1 MQFDVENVKALCLGC
16 HIYWWHKHPLE
27 AGKWIETAIDKD
39 RLARLK
45 KKANT
50 INKEPI
56 VYKDMK
62 QDLENKIKEFKNEN
76 K

>member
-45 KKANT
+45 KKANS
-50 INKEPI
+50 INKELVVFEDI
-56 VYKDMK
+56 KL
-62 QDLENKIKEFKNEN
+62 DLENKIKEIKNEN

>member
-50 INKEPI
+50 INKEPV

-62 QDLENKIKEFKNEN
+62 QDLENKIKVFKNEN

>member
-50 INKEPI
+50 INKEPV